1 MKKEF
6 KTGATKQTKKR
17 VNDEWKSSAEQSKKG
32 KPVKLTLDIV
42 YAGDKVGPGYF
53 TFKDGELSSKSPY
66 KGHKMPSK
74 IVFAIKESVET
85 KKERLDEGMVMISS
99 LLPVGGLIGMPPKRV
114 DNFEF
119 KGLPGQFNENGD
131 KVFDNEGN
139 KIEIEEETIT
149 EATGKN
155 VETAAGLMDAIK
167 KTGTMPKGLYV
178 TVKVGGKKY
187 TSVAAHEDAANGEF
201 VITAK

>member
-1 MKKEF
+1 MPR
-6 KTGATKQTKKR
+6 GSSAIS
-17 VNDEWKSSAEQSKKG
+17 NDESKSSAEQSKKG

-74 IVFAIKESVET
+74 IVFAIKESGET

-131 KVFDNEGN
+131 KVLDEMGQPINEYADR
-139 KIEIEEETIT
+139 KTVE
-149 EATGKN
+149 KN
-155 VETAAGLMDAIK
+155 IKSYVKSIKDEDERHQAVADLKKFLNGL
-167 KTGTMPKGLYV
+167 L
-178 TVKVGGKKY
+178 
-187 TSVAAHEDAANGEF
+187 
-201 VITAK
+201 